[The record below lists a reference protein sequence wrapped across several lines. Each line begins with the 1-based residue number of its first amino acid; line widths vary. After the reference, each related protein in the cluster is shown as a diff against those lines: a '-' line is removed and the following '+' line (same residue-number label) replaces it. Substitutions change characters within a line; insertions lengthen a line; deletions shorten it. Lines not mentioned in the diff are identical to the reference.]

1 MTRELTV
8 RIIVEQPPPDI
19 DFALQKGKGNTSK
32 QFKNSARTGRT
43 CCLNSVHR

>member
-19 DFALQKGKGNTSK
+19 DFALQKG
-32 QFKNSARTGRT
+32 
-43 CCLNSVHR
+43 